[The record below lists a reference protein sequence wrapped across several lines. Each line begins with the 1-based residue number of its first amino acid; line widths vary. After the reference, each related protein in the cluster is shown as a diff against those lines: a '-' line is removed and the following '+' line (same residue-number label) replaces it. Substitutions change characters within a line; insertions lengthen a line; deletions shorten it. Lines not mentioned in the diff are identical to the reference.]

1 MSKIEFFCRRVWN
14 FLSVNFKIIL
24 AILCMIAFIVFYN
37 CSMIWAV
44 GSSDPG
50 FYCYR
55 LISSSVNDSGSLYT
69 VTSQTPLDSLS
80 SVYSGNYISPATVA
94 SSTTH
99 TSSGTQPSTYSE
111 RTAWQLALGV
121 SSNQSAKVNFP
132 ENIEPLTYQHCSVRV
147 VQISPN
153 HPSEQWS
160 SPLIPTSCGV
170 VIRSPGQDDL
180 AISGRNL
187 KVSRLSS
194 SYGYAVF
201 EFSFDYTYKG
211 STDGFISALLLS
223 FDSYSSGN
231 NGLWSCYFGIS
242 GYTSAKTG
250 DYTSSE
256 GQETQDEISDDLKS
270 ILNKFD
276 KTYDQSTL
284 TPGNMPEY
292 EQTEADILGSQS
304 DGLSSANSILSGIS
318 NGILRIAPGLQWC
331 QALFN
336 HLFASDWITIILSIV
351 AFLSVC
357 AVLLG
362 LVQNLVKKE

>member
-1 MSKIEFFCRRVWN
+1 MSKIKFLFSRVLTFF
-14 FLSVNFKIIL
+14 SVNFKIIL
-24 AILCMIAFIVFYN
+24 VILCMIAFIVFYN
-37 CSMIWAV
+37 CSMCWAV
-44 GSSDPG
+44 GSGDPG

-55 LISSSVNDSGSLYT
+55 LVSSSVNDSGSLYT

-80 SVYSGNYISPATVA
+80 SVYSGNYIPPATVA

-99 TSSGTQPSTYSE
+99 TTSGTQPSTYSE

-153 HPSEQWS
+153 HPSEQWT

-170 VIRSPGQDDL
+170 VIRSPGQDDV

-250 DYTSSE
+250 DYTTSE
-256 GQETQDEISDDLKS
+256 GQETQDTISDDLKS
-270 ILNKFD
+270 VLNILD

-284 TPGNMPEY
+284 TPGNLPNY
-292 EQTEADILGSQS
+292 EQTEQNILGSQS
-304 DGLSSANSILSGIS
+304 DGLSGANSILSGIGGALS
-318 NGILRIAPGLQWC
+318 RIAPALQWC

-336 HLFASDWITIILSIV
+336 HLFALDWIVVILSIV
-351 AFLSVC
+351 SFIAVC
-357 AVLLG
+357 AVLFG
-362 LVQNLVKKE
+362 FIQNLIKKG